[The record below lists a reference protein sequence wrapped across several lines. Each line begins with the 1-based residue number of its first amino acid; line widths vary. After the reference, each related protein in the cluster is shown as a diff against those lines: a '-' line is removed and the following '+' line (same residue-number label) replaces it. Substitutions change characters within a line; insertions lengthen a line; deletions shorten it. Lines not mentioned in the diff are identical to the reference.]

1 MCTQKSSIAYKNCYK
16 NGGKVFI
23 FSALQKDTNP
33 RELRKSALDVYKRKS
48 RLAA

>member
-16 NGGKVFI
+16 NGGKVL
-23 FSALQKDTNP
+23 FSQHYKKDKNP